1 MTDLIDTDLAARLA
15 HLTDAAPVPAVPT
28 ADDVRRGR
36 GRLRRRRLARAGAGG
51 TTLAVAAVTGLA
63 LGVPGGQQAAAPAPG
78 PAAQVAPPVQP
89 QAPQAPRSAPRDAVA
104 AKAPDLAR
112 APGDA
117 GVTLA
122 QMLAMSEVLDDDL
135 GGGQTMH
142 LSIGTPDSWQEAG
155 ADRCAA
161 GWDCRDVD
169 VADASRAKVASA
181 GATSQVIAEFPQG
194 IAVLSF
200 TTADA
205 FPATL
210 AFRDPNPDP
219 AGLRLGD

>member
-63 LGVPGGQQAAAPAPG
+63 LGVPAGQQAAAPAPG
-78 PAAQVAPPVQP
+78 PASQAAPPVQP
-89 QAPQAPRSAPRDAVA
+89 QAPHSAPRDEVA
-104 AKAPDLAR
+104 AKVEALAR
-112 APGDA
+112 TPGDA